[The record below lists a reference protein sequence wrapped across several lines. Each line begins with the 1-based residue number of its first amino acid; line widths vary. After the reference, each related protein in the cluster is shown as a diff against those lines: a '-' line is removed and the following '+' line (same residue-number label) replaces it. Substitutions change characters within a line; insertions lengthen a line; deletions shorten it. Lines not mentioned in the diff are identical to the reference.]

1 MTDFKDS
8 FKQMIHEMD
17 RLVTL
22 TNKRSVLIL
31 LQHTHTEDTTPR
43 VPSVRE
49 SITNIIGFVA
59 LGDEQYLPYIIE
71 ESVGIVDT
79 VMIDMDNKRS
89 NSRQLCLK
97 AQQLAQ
103 SKGMTVAY
111 YSDYATWISSAIAFM
126 MEIERKDLDKNV
138 FECTR
143 LLIGRNPLATQM
155 VLELIN
161 KGIDVSLLR
170 EEYPSPQ
177 FPITCGTITIDS
189 EHIHFVDSTSCVD
202 LDVLIGCEIQ
212 HTSPWLHQLSAS
224 RFKFIYDI
232 GTQNFS
238 QPFIDT
244 QRDNGASIYRSDDR
258 AGISGIVVNLMET
271 AQLISSRLGRT
282 SIGGIPIVS
291 GGYVGLPGDIVVDNY
306 LDAHSILGVANGDGS
321 FKKDLTTADTINLQR
336 INKII

>member
-59 LGDEQYLPYIIE
+59 LGDEKYLPYIIE

-212 HTSPWLHQLSAS
+212 HSSL
-224 RFKFIYDI
+224 
-232 GTQNFS
+232 
-238 QPFIDT
+238 
-244 QRDNGASIYRSDDR
+244 YRSDDR